1 MGIVVLGLLFCRT
14 KNFFAQRLP
23 LQLFRFYL
31 YICIFNVS
39 KCVTDS
45 HGRLEREN
53 KEDMYQQVF

>member
-1 MGIVVLGLLFCRT
+1 MIYRT
-14 KNFFAQRLP
+14 KFFSPQRLP

-53 KEDMYQQVF
+53 KEDMYQQVV